1 MTSLA
6 AMRAGAL
13 AFCATL
19 AFALL
24 APAVALGA
32 DPTFGPPSVRAVL
45 GEPLTFTSTI
55 DGATDVASVDVVIHL
70 LGNPTSVIVN
80 AGTQINNVYQAQA
93 DIDISSS
100 AVCNCLAS
108 GQSAPNTQFD
118 YQFRVTA
125 SDGSTT
131 FGPVAQAVFEDTRFE
146 WQTLAQD
153 QVVVHWYAGDQA
165 FGQSAADVANGAID
179 EASQLL
185 GVTLD
190 KPVDLFVYNTEDDMR
205 SAISPSRENVAGEAH
220 PDIDT
225 MYVWIPSN
233 EGAETFAGTLI
244 RHELTHLVFHRAV
257 DNPYHGVPRW
267 LDEGTAVY
275 LSEGYTDYWKNFVNG
290 GIASH
295 SLIPLNGLAGLFP
308 SVQAEFYLAYGESVA
323 AVDYFV
329 RTYGDET
336 FWNLVKS
343 YANGV
348 SDDEAFTAATG
359 GDVEAFNAAWFAS
372 VNVTPPDPAGP
383 QPGAPGPVPSDWAA
397 DPAAPPTLS
406 PSIAPDATTV
416 PVGSGAHDTA
426 RPLGTPNGT
435 GGASESGT
443 TPTDPT
449 NILLVLG
456 IVVALVVG
464 TLAAGIALRS
474 RNSNPP
480 SGS

>member
-1 MTSLA
+1 MKSNA
-6 AMRAGAL
+6 ALRAGAM
-13 AFCATL
+13 AFCASL
-19 AFALL
+19 VFAVL
-24 APAVALGA
+24 APAATLAAGPV
-32 DPTFGPPSVRAVL
+32 FGPPSVRAVL

-55 DGATDVASVDVVIHL
+55 DGATDVAAVDVIIHL
-70 LGNPTSVIVN
+70 LGNPTSIIVN
-80 AGTQINNVYQAQA
+80 AGTQINNIFQAQA
-93 DIDISSS
+93 DIDIASS
-100 AVCNCLAS
+100 AGCNCLAN

-131 FGPVAQAVFEDTRFE
+131 VGPVAQAVFEDTRFE
-146 WQTLAQD
+146 WQTLASG

-179 EASQLL
+179 KASDLL

-275 LSEGYTDYWKNFVNG
+275 LSEGYTDYWKGFVNG
-290 GIASH
+290 AVASK
-295 SLIPLNGLAGLFP
+295 SLIPLKGLAGLFP
-308 SVQAEFYLAYGESVA
+308 SVQSEFYLAYGEAVA

-329 RTYGDET
+329 RTYGDQT

-359 GDVEAFNAAWFAS
+359 GSVDAFNAAWFGS
-372 VNVTPPDPAGP
+372 LGLTPPDPAGP
-383 QPGAPGPVPSDWAA
+383 QPAAPGPLPPDWAG

-406 PSIAPDATTV
+406 PSGAPVATPAAVSSGARETARSV
-416 PVGSGAHDTA
+416 GTPVGDGAPA
-426 RPLGTPNGT
+426 APGPG
-435 GGASESGT
+435 S

-449 NILLVLG
+449 SILLVLG
-456 IVVALVVG
+456 IVVAL
-464 TLAAGIALRS
+464 
-474 RNSNPP
+474 
-480 SGS
+480 